1 MRNIIFE
8 WWKHTAYYIYIWKYK
23 EITKII
29 CRIVYMYIICKGK
42 TFIWNSKITS
52 IINNHINKKGKESNW
67 DIVKLDLI
75 SVQFHC
81 LYRKYNSNKES
92 L

>member
-1 MRNIIFE
+1 M
-8 WWKHTAYYIYIWKYK
+8 
-23 EITKII
+23 
-29 CRIVYMYIICKGK
+29 
-42 TFIWNSKITS
+42 
-52 IINNHINKKGKESNW
+52 NHINKKGKESNW
-67 DIVKLDLI
+67 DIVKLGLI